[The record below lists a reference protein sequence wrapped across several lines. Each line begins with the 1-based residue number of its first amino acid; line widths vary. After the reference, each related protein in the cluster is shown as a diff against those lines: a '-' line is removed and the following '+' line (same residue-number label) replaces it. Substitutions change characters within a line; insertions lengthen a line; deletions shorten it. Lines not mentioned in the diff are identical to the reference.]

1 MSGDAVSIWFDA
13 LEELGEYIGIRYG
26 VLTPGKK
33 EIDWVYRSHKDYD
46 GIGAFAEILR
56 EDGLVVH
63 DLPQITHPAKPSLV
77 RTLALASRASM
88 PRRRVDW
95 SEDFKR
101 LADARPE
108 ETEPEPS
115 TCIAWHLF
123 DANQTKEILRATRQI
138 DVTVNSF
145 LLRLLDK
152 AIRPDIA
159 DRSQRVPWMIPV
171 NLRGRTEGSSDT
183 ENHSAALM
191 IHTHPEQ
198 RFDTLHKLVYE
209 KLQKGEHWSVW
220 ENYRLTAGLPLN
232 IKKKLIISERAMPQW
247 NIGSFSNLGVWNLP
261 DSPDEKSYV
270 FLPPVLRCQWLGA
283 GALTYKGKL
292 GLAIQA
298 HPCIATNPEIAKQ
311 WMRRWVDEI
320 AVSIPADV

>member
-1 MSGDAVSIWFDA
+1 
-13 LEELGEYIGIRYG
+13 
-26 VLTPGKK
+26 
-33 EIDWVYRSHKDYD
+33 
-46 GIGAFAEILR
+46 
-56 EDGLVVH
+56 
-63 DLPQITHPAKPSLV
+63 
-77 RTLALASRASM
+77 
-88 PRRRVDW
+88 
-95 SEDFKR
+95 
-101 LADARPE
+101 
-108 ETEPEPS
+108 
-115 TCIAWHLF
+115 
-123 DANQTKEILRATRQI
+123 
-138 DVTVNSF
+138 
-145 LLRLLDK
+145 
-152 AIRPDIA
+152 
-159 DRSQRVPWMIPV
+159 
-171 NLRGRTEGSSDT
+171 
-183 ENHSAALM
+183 M